1 MEQKL
6 TIREFP
12 LGLWCFEAI
21 AILAGALLLRRA
33 GTSMLPPLLLI
44 AGGLACL
51 AFTNILTIDADRQT
65 RLLTLRWRSPV
76 RHSMREIPFDNL
88 AGIRIALVGRTHRT
102 SNGRRTSPSFRME
115 AELLDGTYV
124 PFRQYGTGGFF
135 FKQRRAE
142 ALCRHIGLP
151 EPNVSRPA
159 QLFNLMSAATPGS
172 RHVTAPTTM
181 DETAAHVTDG
191 VNWRHRA
198 GIAGGK
204 AVSRWYTPDVRTPGG
219 FLYLGQKTVGKGGA
233 FADAVGAFNP
243 TLIKGSL
250 MMYGF
255 TDAEMPGIDSAQPL
269 PFGLGAVDAQYAT
282 LASAPDLQQFV
293 NPAMLAALDDWA
305 QRHPLHTFQ
314 TGPWG
319 QLVVLY
325 GPEGLSLSQFNPLT
339 SEQVEELTGL
349 GVALV
354 KAATGS
360 A

>member
-1 MEQKL
+1 MEQKM
-6 TIREFP
+6 TIKEYPF
-12 LGLWCFEAI
+12 GLWLFEVVAI
-21 AILAGALLLRRA
+21 IAGGLLLQR
-33 GTSMLPPLLLI
+33 SDLPKLIPLLLI
-44 AGGLACL
+44 AGGLAGL
-51 AFTNILTIDADRQT
+51 AFTNVLTIDADRQT
-65 RLLTLRWRSPV
+65 RMLTLRWRSPI
-76 RHSMREIPFDNL
+76 RHASREIPFDSL
-88 AGIRIALVGRTHRT
+88 AGLRLALVGSTRRT
-102 SNGRRTSPSFRME
+102 SNGRRTSPSFRIE

-135 FKQRRAE
+135 AKQRRIE

-159 QLFNLMSAATPGS
+159 QLFNLMAAATPGS
-172 RHVTAPTTM
+172 RHVTAPTVM

-204 AVSRWYTPDVRTPGG
+204 AVSRWNTPDVRIPGG
-219 FLYLGQKTVGKGGA
+219 FLYLGQKTAGKGGA

-243 TLIKGSL
+243 ALIKGSL

-255 TDAEMPGIDSAQPL
+255 TDADMPGIDTAQPL
-269 PFGLGAVDAQYAT
+269 PFGLGTADAQYAS
-282 LASAPDLQQFV
+282 LASSPELQQYV
-293 NPAMLAALDDWA
+293 NPAMLAALSDWA
-305 QRHPLHTFQ
+305 NRHPLHTFQ

-339 SEQVEELTGL
+339 SEQVEELTAL

-354 KAATGS
+354 KAAGGS